1 MGISVD
7 LYEDSGPVTNGHGTT
22 RILVDNIGWKSSSS
36 DETNEYAYNPIIRP
50 EGTTPFS
57 YSYKKY
63 NYLVFSGT
71 YITGSRVRI
80 KISGNILGSPPE
92 GAAGTN
98 KIRLFYKLTNTYE
111 QPSNAFEGD
120 LIYLPSGETKILYL
134 NLSTTGP
141 ESATTNPQYLT
152 ADTTYYSQY
161 LVTQLFVENDNGSM
175 SSFGNIGELNI
186 ECYLDEYED
195 GNV

>member
-1 MGISVD
+1 MSITVS
-7 LYEDSGPVTNGHGTT
+7 LYEDSGPTVDGHGTT

-50 EGTTPFS
+50 EGVVPYT

-63 NYLVFSGT
+63 NYLEFHGT
-71 YITGSRVRI
+71 YVAGSRVRI
-80 KISGNILGSPPE
+80 KISGNITGAPPDD
-92 GAAGTN
+92 AAGTN

-111 QPSNAFEGD
+111 QPSNAFDGS
-120 LIYLPSGETKILYL
+120 LIYLPPGETKILYPT
-134 NLSTTGP
+134 LSTTGP
-141 ESATTNPQYLT
+141 EVVGTYPQYLT

-175 SSFGNIGELNI
+175 TSFGNIGELNI

-195 GNV
+195 GNL